1 MIDSSTRD
9 LVARYVG
16 VWGEPDAEQR
26 RRTIQEL
33 WAENGTHLLHPPQ
46 EIREAAGGLGFA
58 ATALAATGYDEL
70 EARVARSYEEFVA
83 DGKYTFRPRDNA
95 VRLDNLVKFSWEMV
109 STADGEVVG
118 EGLEILLM
126 DSDRRIRTDYQFPN
140 P

>member
-16 VWGEPDAEQR
+16 VWGEPDAERR
-26 RRTIQEL
+26 RRTIEEL
-33 WAENGTHLLHPPQ
+33 WTENGTHLLHPPE
-46 EIREAAGGLGFA
+46 EIRAAAGGLGFA
-58 ATALAATGYDEL
+58 ATTLTATGYDEL

-83 DGKYTFRPRDNA
+83 DGKYIFRPRDNA
-95 VRLDNLVKFSWEMV
+95 VRLDDLVRFSWEMV

-118 EGLEILLM
+118 EGLEILLI